1 VLGAEAPGQAVEV
14 LAALEVSGDDMDV
27 GVGDQG
33 GLAAAGRV
41 GTVASRQRL
50 PEAIAR
56 LAIRPG
62 AEPRAPVGADR
73 VAVELGGPAIGL
85 PPVDRG
91 GRAPRQHG
99 RLAGEGAEIDH
110 QLVGEQ
116 LRGPGAA
123 QVVAHAVEVVLPEI
137 RVVAERVV
145 EVELQPGAL
154 RRHADARRDGGDEI
168 RFPVAGGLPRVV
180 GEGLA
185 QLYPG
190 DDPSFLRDG
199 LSGEEGDRDRGG
211 GAGGDPPAGMSE
223 HHA

>member
-1 VLGAEAPGQAVEV
+1 
-14 LAALEVSGDDMDV
+14 
-27 GVGDQG
+27 
-33 GLAAAGRV
+33 
-41 GTVASRQRL
+41 
-50 PEAIAR
+50 
-56 LAIRPG
+56 
-62 AEPRAPVGADR
+62 
-73 VAVELGGPAIGL
+73 
-85 PPVDRG
+85 
-91 GRAPRQHG
+91 
-99 RLAGEGAEIDH
+99 
-110 QLVGEQ
+110 
-116 LRGPGAA
+116 
-123 QVVAHAVEVVLPEI
+123 VAHAVEVVLPEI